1 MPARSLVTPALTN
14 QLKVGGPQDLL
25 LRLHNLLV
33 NSSQNSGRYSIYL
46 YWFLIKNT
54 KEQPDDEVG
63 KATFGRVLDTSVPV
77 GLGCTSFLAPARKLL
92 WISLLQSFCRVQ
104 SAALGHP
111 GLPRDEWERVSF
123 PSNNLVCL
131 LISPNLSLLVVL
143 SEVTSL
149 EQTQM

>member
-1 MPARSLVTPALTN
+1 MN
-14 QLKVGGPQDLL
+14 
-25 LRLHNLLV
+25 N
-33 NSSQNSGRYSIYL
+33 SQNSGRYSIYL

-54 KEQPDDEVG
+54 NEQPDVEVG
-63 KATFGRVLDTSVPV
+63 KATSGRVPDTSVPV

-92 WISLLQSFCRVQ
+92 WISLLPSFWGVQ

-111 GLPRDEWERVSF
+111 GLPRDEWEPLSF
-123 PSNNLVCL
+123 PSDHLVCL
-131 LISPNLSLLVVL
+131 LISPNLSLLGVL